1 MSRRFLILLVIAM
14 LLLSACSTISSW
26 DKEEETFVSDRIM
39 ADNVHAEWTLAQDAA
54 AGHHKT
60 SIRLAIKK
68 TDGTPI
74 VNFDQTHEKLLHL
87 IVVSK
92 DLSYFNHIHPE
103 LKGNGVFEI
112 ANDFPAGGEYRVIA
126 DFKPTDGDAMSKME
140 WVRVDGAPAAP
151 VPLVPDTSL
160 EKTIDGNQVT
170 LQSSAWEAQKEVT
183 LTFSFQDEKTKK
195 PIADLEP
202 YLGAIGHV
210 VILSEDG
217 QNYVHAHAEEDQG
230 SGPKARFEAEFP
242 KKGIYKIWGQFQRNH
257 HVFTTSYVVNVQ

>member
-1 MSRRFLILLVIAM
+1 MSRRFLILIVM
-14 LLLSACSTISSW
+14 SLLLSACGTNSSW
-26 DKEEETFVSDRIM
+26 DKEDETFVSERIM
-39 ADNVHAEWTLAQDAA
+39 ADNVKVEWKLDQDAA

-60 SIRLAIKK
+60 AIRLAIKK

-74 VNFDQTHEKLLHL
+74 EKFDQTHEKLLHL

-92 DLSYFNHIHPE
+92 DLSYFNHIHPVYE
-103 LKGNGVFEI
+103 GNGVFDI
-112 ANDFPAGGEYRVIA
+112 TNDFPAGGEYKVIA
-126 DFKPTDGDAMSKME
+126 DFKPTDGDAMTKME
-140 WVRVDGAPAAP
+140 WVRVEGTPAAP

-160 EKTIDGNQVT
+160 EKTIEGNQVT
-170 LQSSAWEAQKEVT
+170 LTSSALEAQKEVIV
-183 LTFSFQDEKTKK
+183 TFSFLDEKTKK
-195 PIADLEP
+195 PISDLEP

-230 SGPKARFEAEFP
+230 SGPEARFEAEFP
-242 KKGIYKIWGQFQRNH
+242 KKGIYKIWGQFQRNQ